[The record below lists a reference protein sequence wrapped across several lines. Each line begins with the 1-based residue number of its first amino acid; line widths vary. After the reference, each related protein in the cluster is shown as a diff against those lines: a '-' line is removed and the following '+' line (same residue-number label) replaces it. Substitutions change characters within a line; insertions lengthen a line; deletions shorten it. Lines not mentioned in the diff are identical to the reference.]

1 MKEIDMINYFPGSYL
16 NCVKQKKFVSILK
29 TLYSAKVHNEYAP
42 LLLSGSYLYTNI
54 TYHFKYLSFTFV
66 PDKEFGVHYTL
77 LNNN

>member
-1 MKEIDMINYFPGSYL
+1 MINYFPGRPIAI
-16 NCVKQKKFVSILK
+16 NFVKQKKFVSILK

-54 TYHFKYLSFTFV
+54 LTYHFKYLSFTFV